1 MHPNPAS
8 DKITIT
14 DFSGG
19 IVRISNVLGVVVFS
33 ADFGSA
39 GSVEIDINM
48 LASGV
53 YTVKTVT
60 GNSKVIKL

>member
-1 MHPNPAS
+1 
-8 DKITIT
+8 
-14 DFSGG
+14 
-19 IVRISNVLGVVVFS
+19 LGVVVFS

-39 GSVEIDINM
+39 GSVEIDINT